1 MIYPKNFEQ
10 KVGFDTVRQMIKE
23 NCLSPMG
30 EKYVDKIRFTSNFE
44 ILTKLL
50 TQVEEFVLLL
60 SMEGNFPSFDY
71 FDLTPELL
79 RINIEGTYIEQEK
92 LFDLKSSLITIIE
105 CVEYISKQE
114 DGNFLSLKALVEEVD
129 IDKNIIQQIQN
140 IVDDK
145 GKIKDSASPSLKD
158 IRKKMTSKLSSID
171 KRINA
176 ALRQAKKSGWVNND
190 AEVSIRHGR
199 LVIPVPATHKR
210 QVSGFIHDQ
219 SATGQTVYIE
229 PEEIFDTNNEIRELE
244 GAERREIIQILKNF
258 TVFIRP
264 AIPSLLDAYRFL
276 GLIDFIRAKAKF
288 SIKINGIKPKVKNEP
303 CFFLEKAIHPLL
315 YISHQKQNKA
325 VVPLDIELNEDQRIL
340 IISGPNAGGKSVCL
354 KTIGLLQYML
364 QCGLLIPVKEDSVSG
379 IFQKLFIDIGDEQ
392 SLENDLSTYS
402 SHLLNMKHFVLNA
415 NTETLFLIDEFGTGT
430 EPQLGGAIAEAILEK
445 LNEKEAYG
453 VVTTHYSNLKLMSS
467 EGNGIING
475 AMLFDTK
482 AMQPLYM
489 LSAGKPGSSFAFEIA
504 KKIGFPKVILKRA
517 ETKIGKKQLDF
528 DSQLQQLEVE
538 KKELM
543 KKQEEFHVAD
553 DFLGEMIEKYEALS
567 KELESK
573 KTEILE
579 NAKKE
584 ALQLV
589 DSSNKL
595 IENTIREIRESQAEK
610 EKTKNL
616 RKKLEEKKE
625 EIKTKITEKPKN
637 DNKIEPVAE
646 KTKPKTPSKINK
658 GDAVRIIEQD
668 VKGEVLQITGE
679 DIVVGFGSITVKTQ
693 LDKVEKL
700 GKQESQNIN
709 YPVRKTKY
717 SGILDDLNAK
727 MAIFKLQLDVRGKR
741 GEEAVDMVRQ
751 YIDDAILL
759 NIKEVK
765 ILHGK
770 GYGILRNL
778 IHEYL
783 QTVSEIKQYKD
794 EHIERGGHGI
804 TIVILR

>member
-1 MIYPKNFEQ
+1 MNLEQ
-10 KVGFDTVRQMIKE
+10 VQNLNLEV
-23 NCLSPMG
+23 
-30 EKYVDKIRFTSNFE
+30 
-44 ILTKLL
+44 
-50 TQVEEFVLLL
+50 
-60 SMEGNFPSFDY
+60 
-71 FDLTPELL
+71 
-79 RINIEGTYIEQEK
+79 
-92 LFDLKSSLITIIE
+92 
-105 CVEYISKQE
+105 
-114 DGNFLSLKALVEEVD
+114 LSLK
-129 IDKNIIQQIQN
+129 
-140 IVDDK
+140 
-145 GKIKDSASPSLKD
+145 
-158 IRKKMTSKLSSID
+158 
-171 KRINA
+171 
-176 ALRQAKKSGWVNND
+176 
-190 AEVSIRHGR
+190 
-199 LVIPVPATHKR
+199 
-210 QVSGFIHDQ
+210 
-219 SATGQTVYIE
+219 
-229 PEEIFDTNNEIRELE
+229 
-244 GAERREIIQILKNF
+244 
-258 TVFIRP
+258 
-264 AIPSLLDAYRFL
+264 
-276 GLIDFIRAKAKF
+276 
-288 SIKINGIKPKVKNEP
+288 
-303 CFFLEKAIHPLL
+303 
-315 YISHQKQNKA
+315 
-325 VVPLDIELNEDQRIL
+325 
-340 IISGPNAGGKSVCL
+340 
-354 KTIGLLQYML
+354 
-364 QCGLLIPVKEDSVSG
+364 
-379 IFQKLFIDIGDEQ
+379 
-392 SLENDLSTYS
+392 
-402 SHLLNMKHFVLNA
+402 
-415 NTETLFLIDEFGTGT
+415 LFLR
-430 EPQLGGAIAEAILEK
+430 K

-453 VVTTHYSNLKLMSS
+453 VVTTHYSNLKLMTS

-489 LSAGKPGSSFAFEIA
+489 LSTGKPGSSFAFEIA
-504 KKIGFPKVILKRA
+504 RKIGFPKVILKRA
-517 ETKIGKKQLDF
+517 EKKIGKKQLDF

-553 DFLGEMIEKYEALS
+553 DFLSEMIEKYEALS

-573 KTEILE
+573 KSEILE

-616 RKKLEEKKE
+616 RKKLVEKKQ
-625 EIKTKITEKPKN
+625 EIKTKITQKPKKH
-637 DNKIEPVAE
+637 NKIEPVAE
-646 KTKPKTPSKINK
+646 KTKSKTPSKINK

-668 VKGEVLQITGE
+668 VKGEVLQLTGE

-700 GKQESQNIN
+700 GKQESQNIIN
-709 YPVRKTKY
+709 PVRKTKY